1 MIAEVDWKRFLWT
14 IPASCMKSHRK
25 HVIPLG
31 ERLMPIRTDAM
42 FGTGAPSQGNKVFTI
57 SDTAMRRLCRQTA
70 GKPITLHGF
79 RSSFRDW
86 CAETG
91 VRRELAEA
99 ALAHTVKDKTE
110 AAYARSTL
118 VEQRRE
124 VMEKWWAFVYGS

>member
-1 MIAEVDWKRFLWT
+1 MIAEVDCKRFLWT
-14 IPASCMKSHRK
+14 IPASRMKSHRE
-25 HVIPLG
+25 HVIPLC
-31 ERLMPIRTDAM
+31 EHLMPIWTDAM

-70 GKPITLHGF
+70 GHGF

-99 ALAHTVKDKTE
+99 AAHTVEDKTE
-110 AAYARSTL
+110 VAYARSTL

-124 VMEKWWAFVYGS
+124 VMERMERWWAFVYGS